1 MSWSASEFAG
11 ATGSRYPLV
20 ITDETVSS
28 GALPS
33 QPASGAAVPTRRV
46 PWVTAAACVAMLAVF
61 AVVSLI
67 PGAAPFASWG
77 YRGDAFQVWSG
88 AAWVLLV
95 SAFIHQAL
103 WHLALNI
110 YWLWSLG
117 RAIEAAFGSLLVG
130 LLLITPAFV
139 SSSFQLAIF
148 DNVGV
153 GASGMA
159 FALFGFGWLA
169 RGKKQELRS
178 TFTPKVGVLFLS
190 WFVGCWVILTRVVGN
205 GAHLG
210 GLLFGAVVA
219 EAFVMRRRP
228 RLAKAGATVLVVLAL
243 GVSFVCPWSAT
254 WWSTMGYKAHAR
266 GQYELAIEAYDTSLE
281 LRPGQ
286 PWVMASLIRAYRASG
301 KADAATPLLAKLR
314 SISPSEAA
322 KLDEDLKGGR

>member
-1 MSWSASEFAG
+1 MALF
-11 ATGSRYPLV
+11 
-20 ITDETVSS
+20 TVVC
-28 GALPS
+28 LTPD
-33 QPASGAAVPTRRV
+33 
-46 PWVTAAACVAMLAVF
+46 
-61 AVVSLI
+61 
-67 PGAAPFASWG
+67 AAPFASWG

-88 AAWVLLV
+88 AAWVLLA
-95 SAFIHQAL
+95 SAVIHQAP

-117 RAIEAAFGSLLVG
+117 RVVEGAFGPLVVG
-130 LLLITPAFV
+130 LLLITSAFV

-159 FALFGFGWLA
+159 FAVFGFGWLA
-169 RGKKQELRS
+169 RGKKQELRA
-178 TFTPKVGVLFLS
+178 TFTTKVVVLFVS
-190 WFVGCWVILTRVVGN
+190 WFVGCWAILTRVVGN

-228 RLAKAGATVLVVLAL
+228 RLAKAGAIVLVVLAL

-254 WWSTMGYKAHAR
+254 WWSTMGYRAHAGR
-266 GQYELAIEAYDTSLE
+266 QFDLAIEAYDTSLQ
-281 LRPGQ
+281 LRPDQ

-301 KADAATPLLAKLR
+301 KADAAASLLARLR
-314 SISPSEAA
+314 SVSPSEAA
-322 KLDEDLKGGR
+322 KLDEELKRGR